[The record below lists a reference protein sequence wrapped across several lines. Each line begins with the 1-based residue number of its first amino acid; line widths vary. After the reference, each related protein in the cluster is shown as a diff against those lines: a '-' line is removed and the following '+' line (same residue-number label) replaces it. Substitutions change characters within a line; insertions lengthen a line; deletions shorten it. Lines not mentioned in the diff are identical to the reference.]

1 MVPYV
6 LLYMTGRPHLPE
18 QALLRDALYLLQ
30 GISGKY
36 VRFVEEGR
44 DDEEDNRII
53 FVDDPVMFRMFFSEF
68 ATNDTDVS
76 NLL

>member
-1 MVPYV
+1 MIPYV
-6 LLYMTGRPHLPE
+6 LHYMTGRPHLPE

-53 FVDDPVMFRMFFSEF
+53 FVDDPVMFRMCFPEF

-76 NLL
+76 NSL